1 MEHGRQQNIYGKNVH
16 EIEIQNYFQ
25 YMLSVIFQPLY
36 ILQYI
41 VVCSLAVQGL
51 PLFGIILVLASLI
64 TTSGNYVS
72 MYIGKLKI
80 RKMAEKSTKIKVVR
94 SSKQTTV

>member
-1 MEHGRQQNIYGKNVH
+1 MH

-25 YMLSVIFQPLY
+25 YMPSVIFQPLY